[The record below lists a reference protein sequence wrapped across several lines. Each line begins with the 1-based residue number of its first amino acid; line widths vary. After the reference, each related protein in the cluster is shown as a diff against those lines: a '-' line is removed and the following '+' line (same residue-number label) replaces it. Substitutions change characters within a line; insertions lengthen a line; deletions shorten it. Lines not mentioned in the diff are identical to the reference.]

1 MSGGMIVSGGGWCQG
16 GRCGQVEDVVR
27 EWMRSRGRMGS
38 GGRKGSRGRW
48 VRGRMVSGERIMS

>member
-27 EWMRSRGRMGS
+27 RVDEV
-38 GGRKGSRGRW
+38 KGEDGVRREEG
-48 VRGRMVSGERIMS
+48 VRGKMG